1 MIWQKGYSATYY
13 MTIVDPATWR
23 DLSRVNIT
31 GGSIDR
37 VSSGLLNSGTVTCK
51 DWDRGETYVRVYL
64 DTRQN
69 DSSEHVPLITGLTS
83 VPEKNIDGIIETYNV
98 QIYSVLKPLEDVL
111 LPRGWYAPAGA
122 DGAKV
127 ISDLMKVTPA
137 PVEVTGEAPRLT
149 EAIIAEENETY
160 LSMTEKILLA
170 INWRIRLKGDGTIE
184 LTDKASSVSINFD
197 PVNADYLEPGISIER
212 DWFSCPNVFRAT
224 SGNLSGIARDDD
236 PDSPLSTVSRGREIW
251 RSESASDFNT
261 GETIAEYAARR
272 LKEEQ
277 QYATTARYARRYAP
291 DIYPSDIVYL
301 RYPEQALQGAYV
313 INSQSVALGY
323 GARTTEEVI
332 KIG

>member
-1 MIWQKGYSATYY
+1 MIWSKGYSSSYY
-13 MTIVDPATWR
+13 MTIVDSSTWR
-23 DLSRVNIT
+23 DLSRVDIT
-31 GGSIDR
+31 NGSIDR
-37 VSSGLLNSGTVTCK
+37 VSTGLLNSGSVTVTE
-51 DWDRGETYVRVYL
+51 WNRGETYVRVYL
-64 DTRQN
+64 DTRQG
-69 DSSEHVPLITGLTS
+69 DSSEHIPLITGLTS
-83 VPEKNIDGIIETYNV
+83 VPEKQMNGVVKSYNV
-98 QIYSVLKPLEDVL
+98 QIYSVLKPLEDIL
-111 LPRGWYAPAGA
+111 LPRGWYAPAGS

-127 ISDLMKVTPA
+127 ISELMKVTPA
-137 PVEVTGEAPRLT
+137 PVEVTGEAPRLS

-197 PVNADYLEPGISIER
+197 PVNADYIEPDVSIER
-212 DWFSCPNVFRAT
+212 DWFNCPNVFRAT

-251 RSESASDFNT
+251 RNETASDFNT
-261 GETIAEYAARR
+261 GETIAEYASRR

-277 QYATTARYARRYAP
+277 QFATTARYARRFVP

-301 RYPEQALQGAYV
+301 MYPEQALQGAYV
-313 INSQSVALGY
+313 IDNQSVALGY
-323 GARTTEEVI
+323 AARTTEEVV